1 MSLRIRITI
10 LISGFTALIVLIAG
24 GVIHQL
30 TQEDLHN
37 DLKEKLYSQVTK
49 VSDLAALV
57 SILRSGR
64 FYEDYPQ
71 VVERRPIL
79 KYLLDPQIPTRILV
93 GQETIIATRGFPD
106 FTATSLR
113 DGFSEAEASG
123 KNWSIRTQTLRLPE
137 SHSLGIT
144 EAVTIQVAISRDS
157 LNTTLQNFR
166 ARFFLIGILALFGA
180 GIGGWLLGG
189 VALQPLNRLRRYTEG
204 VRDSQ
209 DLSQRVPE
217 KLGPAE
223 VETLAKS
230 LNEMLSELELN
241 VEKTEQALISSR
253 AFASNAAHEL
263 RTPLTSMRVNLDLLV
278 RHTNVDPEERS
289 KILGNIISGQDRLLS
304 TLESLRLL
312 SRGDLSEGDVF
323 EEIDFVQLI
332 RDIVSRHQNQWPDV
346 NIHVY
351 LPPTPPLV
359 FGWLEGLAV
368 LFRNVIE
375 NSCVHA
381 GIPNQDL
388 VIDFSVEA
396 RGEELHVNMDDNGVG
411 IPESERDQV
420 LERFNRGSN
429 SMGTGSGLG
438 LSLVK
443 QQVELHGGS
452 VKLSDSPSGGTR
464 VSIVLPIILLRCQG
478 YCQ

>member
-37 DLKEKLYSQVTK
+37 GLEEKLYWQVTK
-49 VSDLAALV
+49 VSDPAALV
-57 SILRSGR
+57 PILQLGR
-64 FYEDYPQ
+64 FYEDYPKD
-71 VVERRPIL
+71 VEQRLR
-79 KYLLDPQIPTRILV
+79 YLLDPQIPTRILV

-106 FTATSLR
+106 FTATSFR

-123 KNWSIRTQTLRLPE
+123 KKWSIRTQILRLPK
-137 SHSLGIT
+137 SRSFGMT
-144 EAVTIQVAISRDS
+144 EAVTIQAAISRDS
-157 LNTTLQNFR
+157 LSTTLQDFR
-166 ARFFLIGILALFGA
+166 ERFFLIGILALFGA
-180 GIGGWLLGG
+180 GIGGWFLGG
-189 VALQPLNRLRRYTEG
+189 AALQPLNRLRRYTEG

-217 KLGPAE
+217 KLGPTE

-253 AFASNAAHEL
+253 AFASNVAHEL
-263 RTPLTSMRVNLDLLV
+263 RTPLTSMRMNLDLLG
-278 RHTNVDPEERS
+278 RHPNVDSEERS

-346 NIHVY
+346 NIHVH

-359 FGWLEGLAV
+359 FGWLEGLTV

-388 VIDFSVEA
+388 VIDVSAEA
-396 RGEELHVNMDDNGVG
+396 IGKELQVNMDDNGVG

-443 QQVELHGGS
+443 QQAELHGGS

-464 VSIVLPIILLRCQG
+464 ISIVLPIIL
-478 YCQ
+478 

>member
-1 MSLRIRITI
+1 
-10 LISGFTALIVLIAG
+10 
-24 GVIHQL
+24 
-30 TQEDLHN
+30 
-37 DLKEKLYSQVTK
+37 
-49 VSDLAALV
+49 
-57 SILRSGR
+57 
-64 FYEDYPQ
+64 
-71 VVERRPIL
+71 VE
-79 KYLLDPQIPTRILV
+79 
-93 GQETIIATRGFPD
+93 A
-106 FTATSLR
+106 
-113 DGFSEAEASG
+113 
-123 KNWSIRTQTLRLPE
+123 
-137 SHSLGIT
+137 
-144 EAVTIQVAISRDS
+144 
-157 LNTTLQNFR
+157 
-166 ARFFLIGILALFGA
+166 
-180 GIGGWLLGG
+180 
-189 VALQPLNRLRRYTEG
+189 
-204 VRDSQ
+204 
-209 DLSQRVPE
+209 
-217 KLGPAE
+217 
-223 VETLAKS
+223 LAKS

-253 AFASNAAHEL
+253 AFASNVAHEL
-263 RTPLTSMRVNLDLLV
+263 RTPLTSMRMNLDLLG
-278 RHTNVDPEERS
+278 RHPNVDSEEKS